1 MGSGDCTK
9 YTIYMTN
16 SMYLYAI
23 IVFLVG
29 LGVGSF
35 LNVVIFRLD
44 DLKSL
49 VKERSVCRKCR
60 KTILWYDLIP
70 LLSFVLLKGKCR
82 NCSNEISWQYPIVE
96 LLIGLLALLVFAY
109 FGLSF
114 QALYYFIIF
123 VLLAVVFVVD
133 FKTQM
138 VPEEFVWAALAIT
151 ALGSWYF
158 GGFGVLNMVYGGLTG
173 GLVPAF
179 LVIVSK
185 EKWMGVGDIKIGL
198 LLGLLVGFPAAILM
212 IFLSFILGSIVG
224 LTAIVLKSKK
234 LKDSLPFAPFLISA
248 GLITL
253 FWGRLVINWYLGNF
267 FY

>member
-1 MGSGDCTK
+1 M
-9 YTIYMTN
+9 
-16 SMYLYAI
+16 
-23 IVFLVG
+23 
-29 LGVGSF
+29 
-35 LNVVIFRLD
+35 
-44 DLKSL
+44 
-49 VKERSVCRKCR
+49 
-60 KTILWYDLIP
+60 
-70 LLSFVLLKGKCR
+70 
-82 NCSNEISWQYPIVE
+82 
-96 LLIGLLALLVFAY
+96 
-109 FGLSF
+109 
-114 QALYYFIIF
+114 
-123 VLLAVVFVVD
+123 VFVVD

-212 IFLSFILGSIVG
+212 IFLSFVLGSIVG

-234 LKDSLPFAPFLISA
+234 LKDSLPFAPFLISG